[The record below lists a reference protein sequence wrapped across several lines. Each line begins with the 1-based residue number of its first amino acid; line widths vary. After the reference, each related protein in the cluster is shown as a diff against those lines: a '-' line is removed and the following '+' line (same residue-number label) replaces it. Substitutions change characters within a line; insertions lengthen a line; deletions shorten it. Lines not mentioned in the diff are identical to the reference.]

1 MTNQHK
7 PTLYSYRMRLYPNAA
22 QRVLLA
28 KHFGAIRYVYNHFLA
43 ARKDKYLDSKKS
55 SNYYGD
61 CKDLTEL
68 KKKHLWMKEV
78 YSQSLQF
85 SLKCL
90 DAAYNN
96 FFAGKGKFPVFKA
109 KHAHQSFRVPQNV
122 KVVENKLVIPKFL
135 EGISVVKHREIEG
148 EIKFATI
155 NRNKA
160 GQYHVSITVEREIP
174 KLPETNKEVGIDLG
188 IKTLATCSDGV
199 VYENKKPY
207 RRLSHRIKMAQ
218 RRLSKKKKGSK
229 NRERAK
235 RKLAKM
241 YLKTKNIRQDHL
253 HKTTTKIVNE
263 NQVIYLETL
272 NVRGMMKN
280 HCLAGAI
287 ADASF
292 YEVRRQ
298 LEYKAAWYGRTVKY
312 LDRWFPSS
320 KTCSGC
326 GFIKQ
331 DLKLKDRE
339 WDCPRCGEVHDR
351 DLNAARMILKQG
363 KIESKLP
370 LERREVKR
378 VDLEESR
385 LNFQSA
391 KVETRSRS
399 PLGGR

>member
-1 MTNQHK
+1 MAKEHK
-7 PTLYSYRMRLYPNAA
+7 LALYSYRFRLYPNKE
-22 QRVLLA
+22 QHILLS
-28 KHFGAIRYVYNHFLA
+28 KHFGAIRYTYNHFLA
-43 ARKDKYLDSKKS
+43 ARKDKYLSSKKS

-68 KKKHLWMKEV
+68 KKAHIWMKEV

-96 FFAGKGKFPVFKA
+96 FFAGRGRFPVFK
-109 KHAHQSFRVPQNV
+109 KKYSHQSFRVPQNV

-135 EGISVVKHREIEG
+135 EGIRMVKHREVEG

-155 NRNKA
+155 SRNKA
-160 GQYHVSITVEREIP
+160 GQYHVSITVERDIP
-174 KLPETNKEVGIDLG
+174 VLAPVDAEVGVDLG
-188 IKTLATCSDGV
+188 IKTLATCSDGK

-207 RRLSHRIKMAQ
+207 RSLIRRIKMAQ
-218 RRLSKKKKGSK
+218 RRLSSKKKGSK
-229 NRERAK
+229 NRDRAK

-241 YLKTKNIRQDHL
+241 HLKVKNIRNDHL
-253 HKTTTKIVNE
+253 HKVTTKIIRE
-263 NQVIYLETL
+263 NQTVYLETL
-272 NVRGMMKN
+272 NVQGMMKN

-287 ADASF
+287 ADAAF
-292 YEVRRQ
+292 YETKRK
-298 LEYKAAWYGRTVKY
+298 LEYKADWYGRMVKY

-331 DLKLKDRE
+331 DLRLSDRE
-339 WDCPRCGEVHDR
+339 WACPRCGEVHDR

-363 KIESKLP
+363 KIEGKLP

-378 VDLEESR
+378 MDSGKKPTELLV
-385 LNFQSA
+385 
-391 KVETRSRS
+391 
-399 PLGGR
+399 G

>member
-1 MTNQHK
+1 MANRHN
-7 PTLYSYRMRLYPNAA
+7 YSYRFRLMPNQE

-28 KHFGAIRYVYNHFLA
+28 KHFGAIRYTYNHFLA
-43 ARKDKYLDSKKS
+43 ARKDKYLESKKS

-61 CKDLTEL
+61 CKILTEL
-68 KKKHLWMKEV
+68 KKTLPWMKEV

-96 FFAGKGKFPVFKA
+96 FFAGRGKFPVFKA

-122 KVVENKLVIPKFL
+122 KVGENRLYIPKFL
-135 EGISVVKHREIEG
+135 EGIKMVKHREVEG

-155 NRNKA
+155 SRNKA
-160 GQYHVSITVEREIP
+160 GQYHVSITVERDIP
-174 KLPETNKEVGIDLG
+174 VLPVVDAEVGVDLG
-188 IKTLATCSDGV
+188 IKTLAVCSDGTT
-199 VYENKKPY
+199 YENAKPY
-207 RRLSHRIKMAQ
+207 RTLARRLKMAQ
-218 RRLSKKKKGSK
+218 RRLSSKKKGSK
-229 NRERAK
+229 NRDRAK

-241 YLKTKNIRQDHL
+241 HLKVKNIRNDHL
-253 HKTTTKIVNE
+253 HKVTTKIIRE
-263 NQVIYLETL
+263 NQTVYLETL
-272 NVRGMMKN
+272 NVQGMMKN

-292 YEVRRQ
+292 YETKRQ
-298 LEYKAAWYGRTVKY
+298 LEYKAGWYGRTVKY

-331 DLKLKDRE
+331 DLRLSDRE
-339 WDCPRCGEVHDR
+339 WACPRCGEVHDR

-363 KIESKLP
+363 KIEGKLP

-378 VDLEESR
+378 MDS
-385 LNFQSA
+385 
-391 KVETRSRS
+391 
-399 PLGGR
+399 GRKPTELSVG

>member
-1 MTNQHK
+1 MPNQE
-7 PTLYSYRMRLYPNAA
+7 

-28 KHFGAIRYVYNHFLA
+28 KHFGAIRYAYNHFLA
-43 ARKDKYLDSKKS
+43 ARKDKYLTAKKS

-68 KKKHLWMKEV
+68 KKTLPWMKEV

-96 FFAGKGKFPVFKA
+96 FFAGRGKFPVFKA

-122 KVVENKLVIPKFL
+122 RVVENKLVIPKFL
-135 EGISVVKHREIEG
+135 EGIRMVKHREVEG
-148 EIKFATI
+148 EIKFCTI
-155 NRNKA
+155 SRNKA
-160 GQYHVSITVEREIP
+160 GQYHVSITVERDIP
-174 KLPETNKEVGIDLG
+174 QLPVVDTEVGVDLG
-188 IKTLATCSDGV
+188 IKTLATCSDGK

-207 RRLSHRIKMAQ
+207 RRLSRRIKMVQ

-229 NRERAK
+229 NRQRAK
-235 RKLAKM
+235 CRLAKM
-241 YLKTKNIRQDHL
+241 HLKVKNIRNDHL
-253 HKTTTKIVNE
+253 HKTTTKIIRE
-263 NQVIYLETL
+263 NQTVYLETL
-272 NVRGMMKN
+272 NVQGMMKN
-280 HCLAGAI
+280 RCLAGAI
-287 ADASF
+287 ADAAF
-292 YEVRRQ
+292 YETRRQ
-298 LEYKAAWYGRTVKY
+298 LEYKAGWYGRVVKY

-331 DLKLKDRE
+331 DLRLSDRE
-339 WDCPRCGEVHDR
+339 WSCPRCGEVHDR
-351 DLNAARMILKQG
+351 DLNAAKTILQQG

-378 VDLEESR
+378 VDS
-385 LNFQSA
+385 
-391 KVETRSRS
+391 
-399 PLGGR
+399 GRTPTELLVG